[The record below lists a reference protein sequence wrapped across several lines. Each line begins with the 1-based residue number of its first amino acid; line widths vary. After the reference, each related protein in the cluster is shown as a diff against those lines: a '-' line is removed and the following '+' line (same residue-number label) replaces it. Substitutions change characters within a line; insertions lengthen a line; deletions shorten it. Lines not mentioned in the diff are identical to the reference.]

1 METGIRQNTPKL
13 EQIIL
18 AELVL
23 ISLFFNPFL
32 GIDPYNFPKM
42 LLLTC
47 LASISFLVLKR
58 FRREEIVANKLIYSG
73 IALWILGLCVTL
85 ILNSGPL
92 TEKIYGI
99 SGRHLGFITLL
110 SFLILAIQSIQA
122 SSINGV
128 ARTSRAILFIGLLL
142 VPYSFL
148 QYLEHDLSNLVS
160 IYNKMPTGTFGNP
173 DFNAVVLSF
182 IGIACLWT
190 ILYESKH
197 ILWKAILLTY
207 FLAVCFLIYATQAAQ
222 GFWSLFI
229 GCLVIIYSNFHTG
242 LNGIKRRIFGISTLI
257 TGVVIFLGMLSLG
270 PLSKLN
276 DIGAVKVRLYY
287 WAAGIC
293 AGNFSPIFGVGFDEY
308 GDLYRRCRPDD
319 AFIWDPNRV
328 TDVSHNIYIDYF
340 VSGGLILLSGYI
352 LLVFATIKK
361 ISAILKSSSELVR
374 KSSLLVAIFF
384 AFLAQGFISIN
395 QIGLAIWGWIF
406 MGLILG
412 FPIDDIPQKSKE
424 KRLFKSTPVDG
435 RITAAMSL
443 LILAFTTLTVIP
455 PINAAQNFRK
465 AIEEGKPVE
474 LEASLFNWPTDR
486 ARLKIGIRLLQD
498 SGQVDLAKSAVVKAV
513 AIFPDD
519 FSLWQIYLS
528 LFKGSPEEKEALAQ
542 LQRLDPRFYNATE
555 GNLQELL
562 PLGT

>member
-1 METGIRQNTPKL
+1 VETGIRLSSPKL
-13 EQIIL
+13 ERFVL

-23 ISLFFNPFL
+23 VSLFFNPFL
-32 GIDPYNFPKM
+32 GLDPYNLPKM

-47 LASISFLVLKR
+47 LVSISFLFLKR
-58 FRREEIVANKLIYSG
+58 VRREEIVANKLVYSG
-73 IALWILGLCVTL
+73 VALWILGLCATL
-85 ILNSGPL
+85 ILNSNPL

-110 SFLILAIQSIQA
+110 CFLILAIQSIQA
-122 SSINGV
+122 SSINIV
-128 ARTSRAILFIGLLL
+128 TRSSKAILFIGSLL

-148 QYLEHDLSNLVS
+148 QYLEYDFS
-160 IYNKMPTGTFGNP
+160 ILNSVYNEMPTGTFGNP
-173 DFNAVVLSF
+173 DFNSVVLSF
-182 IGIACLWT
+182 IGITCLWA
-190 ILYESKH
+190 ILYESKR
-197 ILWKAILLTY
+197 ILWKAILFTY
-207 FLAVCFLIYATQAAQ
+207 FSAACFLIYATHAAQ

-229 GCLVIIYSNFHTG
+229 GCLIIIYSYFHPG
-242 LNGIKRRIFGISTLI
+242 LSEIKRRIFGITTLV
-257 TGVVIFLGMLSLG
+257 TAVVIFLGMLSVG
-270 PLSKLN
+270 PFSKLN

-287 WAAGIC
+287 WAAGVC
-293 AGNFSPIFGVGFDEY
+293 AGNMSPIFGVGFDEY

-352 LLVFATIKK
+352 FLVLATLKK
-361 ISAILKSSSELVR
+361 ISSILKSSSELVR

-412 FPIDDIPQKSKE
+412 FPLGDTPQK
-424 KRLFKSTPVDG
+424 FKGKQLVKSSPVSG
-435 RITAAMSL
+435 SITAAISL
-443 LILAFTTLTVIP
+443 LILVFTTLTVVP
-455 PINAAQNFRK
+455 PINAAQNFKK
-465 AIEEGKPVE
+465 AIVEGKPVE

-486 ARLKIGIRLLQD
+486 ARLKFGIQVLQA
-498 SGQVDLAKSAVVKAV
+498 SGQVDLARSAIVKAI

-528 LFKGSPEEKEALAQ
+528 IFKGSPKENEALVQ
-542 LQRLDPRFYNATE
+542 LERLDPRFYDAAR

-562 PLGT
+562 P